1 MRGQASPNAEPG
13 TGTQYYTEACMNPED
28 HPRLSEEL
36 DAADSSLDY
45 DKAHLAA
52 TQYRLGGRTWQC
64 GGEYWDTER
73 GDIAELEAVVRK
85 SSWCHTRPVEEAPI
99 RLQFVYE
106 SVLQHSE
113 AQHSCSSLRCR
124 AQLGRHETLE
134 YDPHSLVEDP
144 TERFLP
150 RKNIPHRL
158 P

>member
-1 MRGQASPNAEPG
+1 MNRVQPNAEPG
-13 TGTQYYTEACMNPED
+13 TGTQYYTEACVNPED

-36 DAADSSLDY
+36 DGADSALDY
-45 DKAHLAA
+45 DEAHLAA
-52 TQYRLGGRTWQC
+52 TQYRLNGRTWQC
-64 GGEYWDTER
+64 GGEYWDTEM
-73 GDIAELEAVVRK
+73 GDIVELESVVRK

-106 SVLQHSE
+106 
-113 AQHSCSSLRCR
+113 
-124 AQLGRHETLE
+124 LGRHKTLE
-134 YDPHSLVEDP
+134 YDPHRPDEDA

>member
-1 MRGQASPNAEPG
+1 MRGQVSPNAEPG

-73 GDIAELEAVVRK
+73 GDIVELEAVVRK

-106 SVLQHSE
+106 
-113 AQHSCSSLRCR
+113 
-124 AQLGRHETLE
+124 LGRHETLE

>member
-1 MRGQASPNAEPG
+1 MRGRVSPNAEPG
-13 TGTQYYTEACMNPED
+13 TGTQYYIEACMNPED

-36 DAADSSLDY
+36 DAADSPLDY

-73 GDIAELEAVVRK
+73 GDIVELEAVVRK

-106 SVLQHSE
+106 
-113 AQHSCSSLRCR
+113 
-124 AQLGRHETLE
+124 LGRDETLE
-134 YDPHSLVEDP
+134 YNPHSPDEDP